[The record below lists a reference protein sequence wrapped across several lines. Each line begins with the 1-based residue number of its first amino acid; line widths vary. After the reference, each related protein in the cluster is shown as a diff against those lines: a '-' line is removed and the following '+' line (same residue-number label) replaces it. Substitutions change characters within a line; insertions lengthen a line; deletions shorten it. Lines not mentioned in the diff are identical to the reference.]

1 LTGCRGSRGRCSPL
15 DKGTAPPAGHAGM
28 LRRSGDSQATPQQS
42 LGPWEAR
49 LVDKRRFRLAERTAE
64 FMLLLLNFCCCAAA
78 LLPRQP
84 IGRPALG
91 DTAALRLVGGRAGSG
106 DGLCGEQQR
115 PSVSHAHRSHSA
127 IASAPPRPAPPSPFP
142 APAKV
147 PCTGRAPHVLCLHVR
162 GRAEASA
169 FFYPPHASR
178 IHYDTVP
185 SSRMRLMLWAM
196 PLCPF

>member
-1 LTGCRGSRGRCSPL
+1 MANPRPFQQPAKKVPQGGPFRYIRVLEQRSHALGVSQGVPHWLLQALLAGCRGSRGRCSPL
-15 DKGTAPPAGHAGM
+15 DKSTAPPAGHAGM

-106 DGLCGEQQR
+106 DG
-115 PSVSHAHRSHSA
+115 
-127 IASAPPRPAPPSPFP
+127 
-142 APAKV
+142 
-147 PCTGRAPHVLCLHVR
+147 
-162 GRAEASA
+162 
-169 FFYPPHASR
+169 
-178 IHYDTVP
+178 
-185 SSRMRLMLWAM
+185 
-196 PLCPF
+196 